1 MVRPRHRLL
10 SLTALLAA
18 AGCAHAPVA
27 PASGPTPAWPEPPAA
42 PQVRWLTAFPSR
54 DAAPTRS
61 LWRRAVDAFL
71 GIEEQAGGSLF
82 VRPFGLAIDGA
93 HLLVADPDASQVLAL
108 DWKRGQSRSLSC
120 AVHAWIAPMAVA
132 VGPDGTRYVADAIGL
147 VARMPATGACT
158 TFGQGALTRP
168 TGLAF
173 VGGRVWA
180 VDPPRHDVV
189 AFTPE
194 GIEALRLGSRGEG
207 AGQLQFPTAVAASPD
222 GTLLVVDALNFRVAR
237 FAADGQPLA
246 PLAGRSA
253 SRPKCVAAD
262 PAGRIWVSDD
272 GSDQILRFGADGQAD
287 LAIAR
292 SGSGPGEL
300 LAPAGLALSGGLL
313 FVADSLN
320 RRVAVFEV
328 LG

>member
-1 MVRPRHRLL
+1 MSRVRPSLL
-10 SLTALLAA
+10 LLPALLAA
-18 AGCAHAPVA
+18 AACAHAPPAA
-27 PASGPTPAWPEPPAA
+27 PSGPAPVWPEPPAA
-42 PQVRWLTAFPSR
+42 PQVRWLTALPSR
-54 DAAPTRS
+54 DGAPARS
-61 LWRRAVDAFL
+61 FWRRAADAFL
-71 GIEEQAGGSLF
+71 GIEEQAGARLF
-82 VRPFGLAIDGA
+82 ERPFGLAVDGA
-93 HLLVADPDASQVLAL
+93 TLLVADPDAGQVLAL
-108 DWKRGQSRSLSC
+108 DWRGGQSRALSC

-132 VGPDGTRYVADAIGL
+132 VGPDGTRYVADAAGL
-147 VARMPATGACT
+147 VARLPLAGACT

-173 VGGRVWA
+173 LGGRLWA

-194 GIEALRLGSRGEG
+194 GVEALRLGGRGEG
-207 AGQLQFPTAVAASPD
+207 PGQLQFPTAVAASPD

-246 PLAGRSA
+246 PLAGSPGG
-253 SRPKCVAAD
+253 RPKCVAAD
-262 PAGRIWVSDD
+262 AAGRVWVSDD
-272 GSDQILRFGADGQAD
+272 GTDQILRFGAGGKAD
-287 LAIAR
+287 LAVAR
-292 SGSGPGEL
+292 SGSGAGEL
-300 LAPAGLALSGGLL
+300 MAPAGLALSGGLL